1 MTCDLCRRGYPR
13 SFGEH
18 LHVSERGIRVVGNC
32 TTPED
37 FPGDAMKPDA
47 FRGRLAA
54 VTERLRAPAVAA
66 ILAPVN
72 PEAPRH
78 YTDEEDD

>member
-18 LHVSERGIRVVGNC
+18 LHVSDKGVRTVGPC
-32 TTPED
+32 TAPGEW
-37 FPGDAMKPDA
+37 PGDSMPTDA
-47 FRGRLAA
+47 FRERLQA
-54 VTERLRAPAVAA
+54 VTDRLRAPAVAA

-72 PEAPRH
+72 PDAPRH
-78 YTDEEDD
+78 YTDEEDE